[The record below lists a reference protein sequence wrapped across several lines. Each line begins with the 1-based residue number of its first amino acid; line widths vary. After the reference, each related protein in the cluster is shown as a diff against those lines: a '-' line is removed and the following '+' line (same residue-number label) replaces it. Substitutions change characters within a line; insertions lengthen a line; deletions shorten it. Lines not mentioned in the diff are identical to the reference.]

1 VIRSSLV
8 CWVIC
13 SSNPLQ
19 NVEKTF
25 TLSHADWELLHKP
38 NYDLQVK
45 TSTSRA
51 SWFLLSVSWFSLRR
65 AWPVQPSMADA
76 GTQLS
81 VKSVTLSVKITR
93 ASNLQNCA

>member
-1 VIRSSLV
+1 VIRSSL

-45 TSTSRA
+45 TSTCRA
-51 SWFLLSVSWFSLRR
+51 SWFLSSVSWFSLRR
-65 AWPVQPSMADA
+65 AGPVQPSMAEF

-81 VKSVTLSVKITR
+81 VTSVTLSVKITR
-93 ASNLQNCA
+93 ARNLWNCA